1 MGEAAHSMT
10 AGNSNDAIASAL
22 RTLELESAGL
32 AALQSALTGDLA
44 EPFVAAVDRIRAA
57 TGRVIVTGIGKSG
70 HVGQKIAA
78 TLASTGTPAFF
89 VHASEAS
96 HGDLGMIIPEDVVI
110 ALSWSGET
118 VELTGI
124 LNYTRRFS
132 VPVIALTSKDESAL
146 GKAADIVLA
155 LPRATEA
162 CPLGLAP
169 TTSTVMQLAIGDCL
183 AIALLESQAFS
194 KQDFKV
200 FHPGGQLGASLKYV
214 SDIMHA
220 GDALPL
226 AHLDTPMTDA
236 LVTMTTKSFGCIG
249 IVDGAGDLIGIITDG
264 DLRRK
269 MTDNLL
275 EKSVADVMTADPKTL
290 APDMMAPAA
299 LEMLSG
305 KITAAFVVERKTPV
319 GIVHLH
325 DLLRAG
331 VA

>member
-1 MGEAAHSMT
+1 MGARDKSQ
-10 AGNSNDAIASAL
+10 SKAIASAL

-32 AALQSALTGDLA
+32 AALQRALQSDLA
-44 EPFVAAVDRIRAA
+44 DPFEAAVDAVRSAS
-57 TGRVIVTGIGKSG
+57 GRVIVTGIGKSG

-96 HGDLGMIIPEDVVI
+96 HGDLGMITPEDVII

-118 VELTGI
+118 VELTSV
-124 LNYTRRFS
+124 LNYSRRFS
-132 VPVIALTSKDESAL
+132 VPLIALTSQRDSAL
-146 GKAADIVLA
+146 GKAADVVIA
-155 LPRATEA
+155 LPRETEA

-169 TTSTVMQLAIGDCL
+169 TTSTIMQLAIGDCL

-214 SDIMHA
+214 GDMMHS

-226 AHLDTPMTDA
+226 APLETTMADA
-236 LVTMTTKSFGCIG
+236 LVTMTSKSFGCIG
-249 IVDGAGDLIGIITDG
+249 IVDHEGQLVGIITDG

-269 MTDNLL
+269 MSSDLL
-275 EKSVADVMTADPKTL
+275 DKPVAEVMTADPKTL
-290 APDMMAPAA
+290 HVEMMVPVA
-299 LEMLSG
+299 LELLSG
-305 KITAAFVVERKTPV
+305 KITAAFVVDEGKPI